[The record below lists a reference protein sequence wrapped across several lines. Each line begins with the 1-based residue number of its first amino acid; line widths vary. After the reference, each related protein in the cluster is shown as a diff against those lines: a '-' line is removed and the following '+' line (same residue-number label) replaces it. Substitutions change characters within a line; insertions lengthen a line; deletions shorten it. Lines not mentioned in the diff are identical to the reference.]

1 MMTRMSIAAVILATF
16 FLAPAPARAKPS
28 RATRDLLLF
37 QAQGRVCTL
46 GLDRP

>member
-1 MMTRMSIAAVILATF
+1 MLIAVLILAGT
-16 FLAPAPARAKPS
+16 LAAPAPRARAETR
-28 RATRDLLLF
+28 RAARDLLLF

>member
-1 MMTRMSIAAVILATF
+1 MSIAAVILANLF
-16 FLAPAPARAKPS
+16 FAPAPAPAKPS
-28 RATRDLLLF
+28 RAARDWLLF